1 VNYDFV
7 SLDVFQDRVDMGIY
21 GYTAYFFS
29 TGRFLSTKSLY
40 YPDYNQFSG
49 GESFFFNASVGSFH
63 FLNYYTYST
72 DKPYFEAHMEHNFTG
87 CFLSHVPLL
96 NKLNLQEI
104 VGASYLTQG
113 TLPDYKEVYIGL
125 KRTVVR
131 LDYGLAFGRF
141 TQVVQGFRLIYN
153 L

>member
-1 VNYDFV
+1 
-7 SLDVFQDRVDMGIY
+7 
-21 GYTAYFFS
+21 
-29 TGRFLSTKSLY
+29 
-40 YPDYNQFSG
+40 
-49 GESFFFNASVGSFH
+49 
-63 FLNYYTYST
+63 
-72 DKPYFEAHMEHNFTG
+72 
-87 CFLSHVPLL
+87 LL